1 MLAVR
6 RASLRTSVSPWHGA
20 SFQLARLVLAGLL
33 RLEFLDILL
42 GIGVELVAA
51 AGAADVE
58 RLALVADRHRAEATA
73 DHAFLLLLGRSQALA
88 DLRRVH
94 PEVIDPQRFALVLVV
109 IAVDETD
116 AVAGEVHHDLL

>member
-20 SFQLARLVLAGLL
+20 SFLLARLVLAGLL
-33 RLEFLDILL
+33 RLEFLEVLL
-42 GIGVELVAA
+42 GVGVELVAA

-58 RLALVADRHRAEATA
+58 CLALVADRHRADAAA

-88 DLRRVH
+88 DLRRIH
-94 PEVIDPQRFALVLVV
+94 PEIIDPQRFALVLVV
-109 IAVDETD
+109 VSIDETD
-116 AVAGEVHHDLL
+116 AVPGE